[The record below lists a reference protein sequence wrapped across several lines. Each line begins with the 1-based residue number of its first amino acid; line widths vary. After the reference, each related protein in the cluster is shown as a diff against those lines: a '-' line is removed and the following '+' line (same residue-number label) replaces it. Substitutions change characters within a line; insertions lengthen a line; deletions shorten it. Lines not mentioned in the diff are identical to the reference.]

1 MPLIVQATIKNRILS
16 ALPPAELAMLSSR
29 LALVTMEL
37 GQTLHRHGD
46 VIEHVHFVETGF
58 ISALTVLSDGQP
70 LEIGLI
76 GSEGVAGF
84 SIVLGGKTSYAET
97 MCQTEG
103 RAYRISAEG
112 LKDAVANAPVLRDL
126 MLRYALLFQIQVA
139 QTAACNAHHAL
150 EQRLAR
156 WLLSAHDRSSIAEL
170 SLTQDLIAVMLGVR
184 RATVSIAASTL
195 QRAGVIRYQHGKI
208 TIVDRVGLED
218 AACECY
224 EAVSG
229 EYRRLFGE
237 YAPPPRIVLLFE
249 RPHCLQF
256 RLAGLQTRQGARLFA
271 GESTSVPIFPLRQR
285 RVCAVMEKGRWQK
298 KQRPVN
304 RQLTQRTGQT
314 GTRQRSAT
322 CLWKSGN
329 FATS

>member
-1 MPLIVQATIKNRILS
+1 MRERFIACCVGSFDELGHCTCSGCPSWAHSHLRDTCAPATGAGAVVIPTNQTQIRNRLLA
-16 ALPPAELAMLSSR
+16 ALPAVEFAAISKLLQR
-29 LALVTMEL
+29 VTLDL

-46 VIEHVHFVETGF
+46 VIEHVYFVETGF

-84 SIVLGGKTSYAET
+84 SVVLGGKTSYSET
-97 MCQTEG
+97 MCQTGGEAF
-103 RAYRISAEG
+103 RMPAPALIELFATSAT
-112 LKDAVANAPVLRDL
+112 LRSL
-126 MLRYALLFQIQVA
+126 LLRYVLIFQVQVS

-156 WLLSAHDRSSIAEL
+156 WLLAAHDRSGVPEL

-195 QRAGVIRYQHGKI
+195 QRAGVIKYQHGKI
-208 TIVDRVGLED
+208 TIVDRAGLEN

-224 EAVSG
+224 EAVNG

-237 YAPPPRIVLLFE
+237 YIAPT
-249 RPHCLQF
+249 
-256 RLAGLQTRQGARLFA
+256 AGL
-271 GESTSVPIFPLRQR
+271 GENS
-285 RVCAVMEKGRWQK
+285 
-298 KQRPVN
+298 
-304 RQLTQRTGQT
+304 
-314 GTRQRSAT
+314 
-322 CLWKSGN
+322 
-329 FATS
+329 